1 MNKPMQVYLDN
12 SATTRPFESV
22 VDAMNKSMLEG
33 FYNPSALYAPAM
45 YAEREMTEA
54 RRTIAASVKGSEK
67 NVIFT
72 SGGTESDNLA
82 IWGYLQMQ
90 RTPGEVLYTAAEH
103 AAVKNACLEAEKR
116 FGSTAREI
124 PLTAEGCAALQALEE
139 MLNEKTQLI
148 CVMHVCN
155 ETGVIMP
162 LKEICALRDRLAP
175 KAAIHVD
182 GVQGYLRVP
191 FSFQQYKVQSYALS
205 AHKIHGPKGVG
216 ALVLRDGH
224 RIKAQMAG
232 GGQQNDLRSGT
243 ENTCG
248 IAGLYAAVRNYPQD
262 AMQRMLTLKQLLVE
276 LLQEKLPE
284 MVIAGLAADDPMS
297 AGHILNAAFPPVR
310 AETLLHALEM
320 DGICV
325 GTGSAC
331 SSKKGKHSAVL
342 TAMHAAPAVMEGAI
356 RISLSPCNTEEE
368 MRYTAEKIIEKVG
381 MLRKFTRR

>member
-1 MNKPMQVYLDN
+1 MNVYLDN
-12 SATTRPFESV
+12 SATTRPFEEV
-22 VDAMNKSMLEG
+22 VAAMSKNMLDG
-33 FYNPSALYAPAM
+33 FYNPSALYAQAM
-45 YAEREMTEA
+45 HAERAMVDT
-54 RRTIAASVKGSEK
+54 RRAIAATLKAGEK

-82 IWGYLQMQ
+82 IWGYLQTQ

-116 FGSTAREI
+116 FGATAREI
-124 PLTAEGCAALQALEE
+124 PLLSSGSIDLDALEG
-139 MLNEKTQLI
+139 MLNERTQLI
-148 CVMHVCN
+148 CVMQVCN

-162 LKEICALRDRLAP
+162 LQEVCALRDRLAP
-175 KAAIHVD
+175 RAAIHVD

-224 RIKAQMAG
+224 RIRPQMAG

-248 IAGLYAAVRNYPQD
+248 IAGLHAAVAHYPAN
-262 AMQRMLTLKQLLVE
+262 AMQHMTAMKQMLIHLLRDSR
-276 LLQEKLPE
+276 PE
-284 MVIAGLAADDPMS
+284 MVIVGLPEDDPMS
-297 AGHILNAAFPPVR
+297 AGHILNVAFPPVR

-320 DGICV
+320 EGICV

-342 TAMHAAPAVMEGAI
+342 SAMKCAPAVMEGAI
-356 RISLSPCNTEEE
+356 RISLSPCNTEAEI
-368 MRYTAEKIIEKVG
+368 RYTAEKIIEKVDV
-381 MLRKFTRR
+381 LRKFTRR

>member
-1 MNKPMQVYLDN
+1 MNVYLDN
-12 SATTRPFESV
+12 SATTRPFEAV
-22 VDAMNKSMLEG
+22 VEAMNKSMLEG

-45 YAEREMTEA
+45 YAERGMTDA
-54 RRTIAASVKGSEK
+54 RKAIAASLKANEK

-82 IWGYLQMQ
+82 IWGWLQTQ
-90 RTPGEVLYTAAEH
+90 RVPGEVLYTAAEH

-116 FGSTAREI
+116 FGCKAREI
-124 PLTAEGCAALQALEE
+124 PLLQSGSIDLGSLED

-162 LKEICALRDRLAP
+162 LAEVCALRDRLAP

-191 FSFQQYKVQSYALS
+191 FSFQQLKVQSYALS

-216 ALVLRDGH
+216 ALVIRDGH
-224 RIKAQMAG
+224 RIKPQMAG

-243 ENTCG
+243 ENTSG
-248 IAGLYAAVRNYPQD
+248 IAGLLEAVRQYPLD
-262 AMQRMLTLKQLLVE
+262 ATVRMLELKKQLAA
-276 LLQEKLPE
+276 LLSEKLPE
-284 MVIAGLAADDPMS
+284 MVVVGLPADEPMS
-297 AGHILNAAFPPVR
+297 AAHILNVAFPPVR

-331 SSKKGKHSAVL
+331 SSKKGKHSTVL
-342 TAMHAAPAVMEGAI
+342 TAMGCTVSVMEGAI

-368 MRYTAEKIIEKVG
+368 MRYTAEKIIDKVG

>member
-1 MNKPMQVYLDN
+1 MNVYLDN
-12 SATTRPFESV
+12 SATTRPFETV
-22 VDAMNKSMLEG
+22 VEAMNKSMLEG

-45 YAEREMTEA
+45 YAERGMADA
-54 RRTIAASVKGSEK
+54 RKAIAATLKANEK

-82 IWGYLQMQ
+82 IWGWLQTQ
-90 RTPGEVLYTAAEH
+90 RVPGEVLYTAAEH
-103 AAVKNACLEAEKR
+103 AAVKNACLEAERR
-116 FGSTAREI
+116 FGCKAREI
-124 PLTAEGCAALQALEE
+124 PLLSNGSIDIAALEK
-139 MLNEKTQLI
+139 MLNKHTQLI
-148 CVMHVCN
+148 CVMQVCN

-162 LKEICALRDRLAP
+162 IKEVCALRDKLAP

-216 ALVLRDGH
+216 ALVIRDGH
-224 RIKAQMAG
+224 RIKPQMAG

-248 IAGLYAAVRNYPQD
+248 IAGLMEAIRQYPAD
-262 AMQRMLTLKQLLVE
+262 GMSRMLAMKQLLAAM
-276 LLQEKLPE
+276 LAEKLPE
-284 MVIAGLAADDPMS
+284 MQIVGLPVDDAMS
-297 AGHILNAAFPPVR
+297 AGHILNVAFPPVR

-320 DGICV
+320 DNICV

-331 SSKKGKHSAVL
+331 SSKKGKHSTVL
-342 TAMHAAPAVMEGAI
+342 TAMGCSFQVMEGAI

-368 MRYTAEKIIEKVG
+368 MRYTAEKMIEKVG